1 MNGKKA
7 AEEFGKISGRY
18 IEEALMPTRSELGH
32 ERRIIMSKKKIFAIS
47 LAAALVVAVGG
58 ATIAASVSNLS
69 RIGEQYKHEEEA
81 LRVPEEL
88 KKVDIV
94 AEGTELVTTAAEDSD
109 PEPLKPGEARFTS
122 VVATKYSIDATV
134 EINVAGM
141 GFPDEMPED
150 ALKPE
155 EGYWI
160 ERAYVYNE
168 ETAKLDN
175 GLHYGIGNGEVV
187 SIEDDILTAVVNC
200 FAASTDRP
208 FEGDLT
214 FTLKNIGYTVL
225 DGIDKTHKPIY
236 DGELTLTLSADDYK
250 IIPSRYSEPVE
261 HNGVVYTLEASPS
274 ALVLTK
280 DDGDTWNGWGD
291 DDEEIYLDVLG
302 EVTLNMKD
310 GTSYT
315 TNLKS
320 RSYKDSIIISSGG
333 GGYGRF
339 SSLIDVNELES
350 VTIQGVVFN
359 FN

>member
-47 LAAALVVAVGG
+47 LAAALVIAVGG

-88 KKVDIV
+88 
-94 AEGTELVTTAAEDSD
+94 
-109 PEPLKPGEARFTS
+109 TS

-200 FAASTDRP
+200 SATSTDRP

-250 IIPSRYSEPVE
+250 VIPSRYSEPVE

-291 DDEEIYLDVLG
+291 VDENKYLDVFG

-315 TNLKS
+315 TNWKS
-320 RSYKDSIIISSGG
+320 YSYTDPIIISSGG

-350 VTIQGVVFN
+350 VSIQGVVFN

>member
-7 AEEFGKISGRY
+7 AEEFGKIGDRF
-18 IEEALMPTRSELGH
+18 IEEALTPERSEVGL
-32 ERRIIMSKKKIFAIS
+32 ERRIIMSKKKIVAIA

-58 ATIAASVSNLS
+58 MSIAASVSNLAK
-69 RIGEQYKHEEEA
+69 IGDIYKQDEEA
-81 LRVPEEL
+81 LRVPEDL

-122 VVATKYSIDATV
+122 VVATKYSVDATV

-155 EGYWI
+155 QGYLI
-160 ERAYVYNE
+160 EWVDVNNE
-168 ETAKLDN
+168 ETAN
-175 GLHYGIGNGEVV
+175 QESGLPCGYGNGEVV

-200 FAASTDRP
+200 SATLTDRP

-214 FTLKNIGYTVL
+214 FTLKDIGYIVL
-225 DGIDKTHKPIY
+225 DGIDKVIKPIY

-250 IIPSRYSEPVE
+250 VIPSRYSEPVE

-280 DDGDTWNGWGD
+280 DDGDMWNGWGD
-291 DDEEIYLDVLG
+291 DDEEIYLDVFG
-302 EVTLNMKD
+302 EVTFNMKD

-315 TNLKS
+315 TNLKNH
-320 RSYKDSIIISSGG
+320 SYNDSIIISSGG

-339 SSLIDVNELES
+339 TSLIDVNELES

-359 FN
+359 FE